1 MVNGHMNIITFYT
14 HAIGSSHSASGRPCQ
29 DNGTHYQNEKED
41 DVYIAIV
48 CDGHGGDSYVRSDKG
63 SQFAAEIAKEKI
75 LEFVKSPQTYLLL
88 KGVKGAITAVT
99 LQDPRKDN
107 QGQVRDI
114 SQLSEDELD
123 LLKQSRSYAVES
135 QKYPEIEQRFRT
147 LFDNIHKTWLDRI
160 RIDAQE
166 HEFTKIEKDKLRA
179 RSTEKAYGTTL
190 MAAVRTK
197 DYWFAFHLGDGKLYV
212 CDELMQWREP
222 VPWDCNCFL
231 NFTTSLCDS
240 SPVNEFRYAFDGTG
254 NFPVAFALGSDGI
267 DDTFIKQELIHKFYS
282 QLLKVFYERDTEEAV
297 NLLTASLLKLSVRG
311 SHDDM
316 SVAAIIDKDK
326 LPKAL
331 EYYDILSEVRTLN
344 HERDQKQQE
353 IDLLSQKIEA
363 QEKDIEN
370 KKDEANSFLSE
381 LISHL
386 KEYSGRQKAISL
398 ARENLNNQKKEKNSL
413 EIAFQNW
420 KEQNRKYI
428 AELRLKAEKIKNEII
443 VSQPM
448 ECGLS
453 VREVCAKNV
462 HRSEPF
468 ANSNP
473 DATDTAL
480 QNTIARPMTEEGI
493 RQMDK
498 DSEAQINDILK

>member
-1 MVNGHMNIITFYT
+1 
-14 HAIGSSHSASGRPCQ
+14 
-29 DNGTHYQNEKED
+29 
-41 DVYIAIV
+41 
-48 CDGHGGDSYVRSDKG
+48 
-63 SQFAAEIAKEKI
+63 
-75 LEFVKSPQTYLLL
+75 
-88 KGVKGAITAVT
+88 
-99 LQDPRKDN
+99 
-107 QGQVRDI
+107 
-114 SQLSEDELD
+114 
-123 LLKQSRSYAVES
+123 
-135 QKYPEIEQRFRT
+135 
-147 LFDNIHKTWLDRI
+147 
-160 RIDAQE
+160 
-166 HEFTKIEKDKLRA
+166 
-179 RSTEKAYGTTL
+179 
-190 MAAVRTK
+190 
-197 DYWFAFHLGDGKLYV
+197 
-212 CDELMQWREP
+212 
-222 VPWDCNCFL
+222 
-231 NFTTSLCDS
+231 
-240 SPVNEFRYAFDGTG
+240 
-254 NFPVAFALGSDGI
+254 
-267 DDTFIKQELIHKFYS
+267 
-282 QLLKVFYERDTEEAV
+282 
-297 NLLTASLLKLSVRG
+297 
-311 SHDDM
+311 M